1 MCLSFITLNENK
13 DSCIPEDL
21 KTRLNQV
28 KIKGNING
36 IETFFKNLLERE
48 EQNSKNIQ
56 QIEQLLNLEKN
67 QDNDLRSR
75 GANVQGRIASDMAAK
90 Y

>member
-1 MCLSFITLNENK
+1 MCLSFITLNDNK

-36 IETFFKNLLERE
+36 IENFFKNLLERE
-48 EQNSKNIQ
+48 DQNNKSVQ
-56 QIEQLLNLEKN
+56 QIEQLLTLEKN
-67 QDNDLRSR
+67 QDNDLRAK
-75 GANVQGRIASDMAAK
+75 GANVQGRISSDMAAK
-90 Y
+90 